1 MRGYMAKRI
10 PPHHAATPVR
20 RRPTLDF
27 SITGL
32 VYCSMMMFMGLAA
45 VNTQANLLFGVF
57 GLMIGVLIVAGM
69 ISRVVLRR
77 LKVRRLLP
85 EHAVVGKPLT
95 LMYEFTNTK
104 RFWPSFSV
112 TLGELDAAEAFVKQP
127 LAYMLHTAPRT
138 TASVPTE
145 VLPKRRGLH
154 VFDRYQLS
162 TSFPFGF
169 IKRALDRREHET
181 VLIFPALAQVDP
193 KLLQMCRSADRSGA
207 TMRPRRGGDDEFYG
221 VKEFRQGENPR
232 AIYWRRSARTGVLV
246 AKEMTQVS
254 PPKLI
259 LVVDT
264 FLRDRSVAEHV
275 GVERAIAMA
284 TSLAS
289 HALEAGLMVGLFAW
303 GGPFDATSNVTGT
316 RYGNG
321 NGRRENGAGTRA
333 GTPSATDRAG
343 TPAGSWLGIPPNRG
357 KRHRVDVLAQLAQL
371 PLNTVKDT
379 QALLDASRELLQS
392 GATPILVTPR
402 ELQVG
407 LSEQARSSLVVLS
420 AAHSE
425 RWFTF
430 DPGIDFSR
438 SMPWNQQ
445 PEEEAEKREASSE

>member
-1 MRGYMAKRI
+1 
-10 PPHHAATPVR
+10 
-20 RRPTLDF
+20 
-27 SITGL
+27 
-32 VYCSMMMFMGLAA
+32 MMMFMGLAA

-77 LKVRRLLP
+77 LKVRRVLP
-85 EHAVVGKPLT
+85 EHAVVGKPIT

-154 VFDRYQLS
+154 VFDRYQFS

-181 VLIFPALAQVDP
+181 ILIFPALAQVDP
-193 KLLQMCRSADRSGA
+193 KLLQLCRSADRSGA

-232 AIYWRRSARTGVLV
+232 NIYWRRSARTGVLV

-254 PPKLI
+254 PPKLV

-275 GVERAIAMA
+275 GVEKAIAMA

-303 GGPFDATSNVTGT
+303 GGPFDATSNAVSTKTGPDG
-316 RYGNG
+316 RGGNPPTPRPAAAPPTD
-321 NGRRENGAGTRA
+321 GRGAQ
-333 GTPSATDRAG
+333 
-343 TPAGSWLGIPPNRG
+343 AGSWLGIPPNRG

-379 QALLDASRELLQS
+379 QALLDASREAYQS

-402 ELQVG
+402 DIQVG
-407 LSEQARSSLVVLS
+407 LGEQARSSLVVLS
-420 AAHSE
+420 VVHSDK
-425 RWFTF
+425 WFSF
-430 DPGIDFSR
+430 DAGIDFTR

-445 PEEEAEKREASSE
+445 PEEEVGAPPDASSRPFDPTTPPERKDYVASPSQNPSAS